1 MEWSQIFV
9 DGTNVPAS
17 SITALEPT
25 IERFG
30 ALPVAP
36 PPSGVPV
43 LNSQGEYEIRCLNP
57 GFATMVKTM
66 IEQYGFTVTR
76 VVKN

>member
-1 MEWSQIFV
+1 MEWSQIFI
-9 DGTNVPAS
+9 DGTGVPAS

-43 LNSQGEYEIRCLNP
+43 LNSQGEYEIRCLTP
-57 GFATMVKTM
+57 GMSNMVKM
-66 IEQYGFTVTR
+66 AIEHYGFVVTR